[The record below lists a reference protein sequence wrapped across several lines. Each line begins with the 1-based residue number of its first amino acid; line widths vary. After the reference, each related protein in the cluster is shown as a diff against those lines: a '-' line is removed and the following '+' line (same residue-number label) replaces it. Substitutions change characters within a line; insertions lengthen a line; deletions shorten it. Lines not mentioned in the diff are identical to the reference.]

1 MILHCARD
9 AEENAFDACSMQWK
23 AIQVQCVKTCFH
35 VVPRYPCRCIWMCA
49 RMCVGVLFS
58 FSLFVVFFLLFIYLG
73 WCCTVISHI
82 QPTQIHM
89 HIFIELEPIQLNLC
103 YVENNCLLPMVFFY
117 SFQFHEFHTA
127 KKSQQNYAVNAYL
140 WNKAPINSNN
150 WNTRRR
156 MHGKKRERGGTE
168 GKEKNT
174 KYCTAHSPPRF
185 LLPLRLRWAF
195 HCVLC
200 RSSAIETTEIENSLL
215 A

>member
-1 MILHCARD
+1 MHSDQFNMEKEKKDKLHSRISSTNVHSNEKETHIITGPITMILHCARD

-103 YVENNCLLPMVFFY
+103 YVENNCLLPMVFFLFLSISWISY
-117 SFQFHEFHTA
+117 GEEI
-127 KKSQQNYAVNAYL
+127 
-140 WNKAPINSNN
+140 P
-150 WNTRRR
+150 
-156 MHGKKRERGGTE
+156 
-168 GKEKNT
+168 T
-174 KYCTAHSPPRF
+174 K
-185 LLPLRLRWAF
+185 
-195 HCVLC
+195 LC
-200 RSSAIETTEIENSLL
+200 SECISME
-215 A
+215 

>member
-1 MILHCARD
+1 MHSDQFNMEKEKKDKLHSRISSTNVHSNEKETHIITGPITMILHCARD

-73 WCCTVISHI
+73 WCCTAISHI

-156 MHGKKRERGGTE
+156 MHGKKRERGG
-168 GKEKNT
+168 
-174 KYCTAHSPPRF
+174 
-185 LLPLRLRWAF
+185 
-195 HCVLC
+195 
-200 RSSAIETTEIENSLL
+200 
-215 A
+215 